1 MKKTG
6 EKENRFHLQECLLFK
21 RKKLN
26 PQRLISSGFAEQ
38 DQQYVRTF
46 PLVAGQFSMTVVVS
60 KAGDVC
66 ARLFET
72 DSGEEY
78 ILHRV
83 PWAKGAFVGKVRQE
97 YEDILTFISTNG
109 FDPDVF
115 QSDDTREIIR
125 YIHQTYGDEP
135 EFLWPRFPDNAIF
148 RRKDTGKWYGAVLV
162 VSKRKLGLA
171 FDERIEIL
179 DLRINPENMEA
190 LVDNKRYFP
199 GYHMNKKHWFTI
211 CLDGTV
217 SLDEIC
223 RHIDESYRLA
233 TK

>member
-6 EKENRFHLQECLLFK
+6 EKENRLHLQECLLFK

-46 PLVAGQFSMTVVVS
+46 PLVDGQFSMTVVVS

-66 ARLFET
+66 TRLFET

-83 PWAKGAFVGKVRQE
+83 PWAKGAFVGKVRKE

-171 FDERIEIL
+171 FDEQIEIL
-179 DLRINPENMEA
+179 DLRIKPENMEA
-190 LVDNKRYFP
+190 LVDNERYFP